1 MLDVHPPHNSTH
13 TWRDFFIHI
22 ATICI
27 GLLIAIGLEQ
37 SVEALHHRHQRH
49 QLEADLHAEDLR
61 NVTIALQNIE
71 VSQRRRDL
79 DAQQFSELLQAA
91 QQHRPPSFLAVTRDS
106 SGYRYVKPA
115 YAVWTVAQQGG
126 TLNLLPRSDAQRY
139 VRVYSLVQMAVDRLE
154 PSNAAMQKT
163 MSALLP
169 AVADTSSP
177 QAFVT
182 QVNQRRFNLSL
193 LNPAELQQLR
203 AVVGDD
209 MTISEQN
216 INMNVF
222 LYGIEWAVLHGS
234 TSDEENIRTIYDA
247 QSTYWQ
253 GGTKAL
259 LAKYPSPAEPSPSP
273 TPAATTDH

>member
-1 MLDVHPPHNSTH
+1 MLDVHPPEHSAH

-37 SVEALHHRHQRH
+37 TVELFHHRHQRH
-49 QLEADLHAEDLR
+49 QLEADLHAEGLR
-61 NVTIALQNIE
+61 NVNIALQNIE
-71 VSQRRRDL
+71 VSERRRNL
-79 DAQQFSELLQAA
+79 DAQQFAELLRSA
-91 QQHRPPSFLAVTRDS
+91 QQHRAPSFLELTRYS
-106 SGYRYVKPA
+106 TAYRYVKPA

-126 TLNLLPRSDAQRY
+126 TLNLLPRTDAQRY

-154 PSNAAMQKT
+154 PSNAALQKT

-177 QAFVT
+177 QAVVT
-182 QVNQRRFNLSL
+182 QVNQRRFDLSL

-203 AVVGDD
+203 AVVADD

-259 LAKYPSPAEPSPSP
+259 LAKFPPPSESSPSP
-273 TPAATTDH
+273 TPAAATGH